1 MTYLMLLAGL
11 LLLLVGGDFLVR
23 GAVACA
29 TRLGV
34 SPLVI
39 GLTLVGFGTSMPELV
54 ASIQAA
60 LIGAPGI
67 AVGNI
72 VGSNIA
78 NILLILGLSAVI
90 LPIAATRAVLQRDGA
105 MMFGASL
112 LLVAVALS
120 GALERW
126 MGVALIAALAVYT
139 IYSFVRSARSGD
151 AEEPE
156 TPRWPQGLWLS
167 LGVAVAGIAG
177 VVFGAD
183 LLVKA
188 AIVIA
193 RDFGM
198 SEAVIGLT
206 VVAIGTSLPELV
218 TSVMAAFR
226 RQGDVALGNIIGSN
240 IFNILGIGGATALV
254 TRVPIPAQIIALDV
268 WVMLGSAALLIL
280 FAAFGRGHLADRRGR
295 SSSPA
300 TGSIFR
306 CSSRR
311 LCATSSVFDDLHD
324 RLRLDKR
331 TGWGLC
337 ARYPTNEK

>member
-1 MTYLMLLAGL
+1 MTYLTLLAGL
-11 LLLLVGGDFLVR
+11 ALLLGGGDFLVR
-23 GAVACA
+23 GAVALA

-78 NILLILGLSAVI
+78 NILLILGLSALI
-90 LPIAATRAVLQRDGA
+90 LPIAATRAVLRRDGVI
-105 MMFGASL
+105 MFGASL
-112 LLVAVALS
+112 VLVAVAVS
-120 GALERW
+120 GAIERW
-126 MGVALIAALAVYT
+126 MGAALIGALAVYT
-139 IYSFVRSARSGD
+139 IVSFVRSSRSGEASGEAAD
-151 AEEPE
+151 VPGW
-156 TPRWPQGLWLS
+156 PRGLWVS
-167 LGVAVAGIAG
+167 LAVTLAGIAG
-177 VVFGAD
+177 VVVGAD
-183 LLVKA
+183 FLVKS

-193 RDFGM
+193 RDFGL

-254 TRVPIPAQIIALDV
+254 TRVPIPPQIVQLDV
-268 WVMLGSAALLIL
+268 WVMLGAAALLIV
-280 FAAFGRGHLADRRGR
+280 FASIGRGISRAEGAILVVCYGLYLALQFSPVLRGFIGV
-295 SSSPA
+295 SWHP
-300 TGSIFR
+300 
-306 CSSRR
+306 
-311 LCATSSVFDDLHD
+311 
-324 RLRLDKR
+324 
-331 TGWGLC
+331 
-337 ARYPTNEK
+337 